1 VPLDGGRLD
10 AATDLKAAAGKL
22 QGELRLEIDQI
33 ALGSANEADP
43 QRVGGTGGVPLRTA
57 VDLLADADGRIALTL
72 PITGSVASPDI
83 DIGPAVNKAI
93 GGVLKTVFP
102 PTLVASMLADLTKGG
117 TPSLDAMEFAP
128 GSAALTQAHRR
139 YADDV
144 AKLAKQRPRLSL
156 KVCGRATAKDIAALA
171 PKNQPAIRDAE
182 GREPPQAESDPAP
195 VALGAP
201 DEQALH
207 ELAVERQRI
216 LIAYLIERG
225 GVDPARITECRST
238 FDPTDQGNPRAEV
251 VF

>member
-1 VPLDGGRLD
+1 
-10 AATDLKAAAGKL
+10 
-22 QGELRLEIDQI
+22 
-33 ALGSANEADP
+33 
-43 QRVGGTGGVPLRTA
+43 
-57 VDLLADADGRIALTL
+57 
-72 PITGSVASPDI
+72 
-83 DIGPAVNKAI
+83 
-93 GGVLKTVFP
+93 
-102 PTLVASMLADLTKGG
+102 
-117 TPSLDAMEFAP
+117 MEFAP

-182 GREPPQAESDPAP
+182 GRQPPRAEPEPAP

-225 GVDPARITECRST
+225 GVAPARITECRAT
-238 FDPTDQGNPRAEV
+238 FDPTDQGKPRAEV
-251 VF
+251 LF